1 MTVPRPRTN
10 TQIVA
15 RDAPTPCQESNKPM
29 IKMPATPR
37 LLVAASLAA
46 IIGLNGCVVG
56 TTAYYPDYGPGGYDY
71 LYYPSSGIYYDNLG
85 GYYYYPSGGTWIQ
98 TTVLPTYL
106 YSGLGTYVV
115 LNNPGPRPWY
125 RYDEH
130 RRYYPPESYRHHP
143 PKPPPPRPK
152 PHWDDH
158 RPGDKPSSGWRPPPG
173 HQPPGDRPPPKP
185 PGGGWPRPDDRPP
198 PGDRP
203 WPGGKPPPDRPWS
216 GGKPPP
222 GDRPWSEGKPPPGAR
237 PPSGPAGGSSPRPV
251 PGSGAV
257 TLPWAL
263 GEGQDPGPAPA
274 VRPVGGLSPGR
285 PWNQGPASG
294 MPEVGRPP
302 PPSPVRP
309 PVQSPFQPPA
319 QPHVQSLN
327 KPPAGW
333 PGVAPVTHTPSPGS
347 RPPIAPGPTPGPRP
361 VAAPPP
367 QQAPVAK
374 PAQGLYRPGA
384 KPSDNWGGT
393 PDTGREGSGGQAP
406 PRGPGGGFT
415 PSFNV
420 NY

>member
-1 MTVPRPRTN
+1 
-10 TQIVA
+10 
-15 RDAPTPCQESNKPM
+15 
-29 IKMPATPR
+29 MPATPR

-85 GYYYYPSGGTWIQ
+85 GHYYYPSGGTWIQ
-98 TTVLPTYL
+98 TTVLPSYL
-106 YSGLGTYVV
+106 YSGMGTYVV

-130 RRYYPPESYRHHP
+130 RHYYPPESYRHHP

-152 PHWDDH
+152 PHWDDQ
-158 RPGDKPSSGWRPPPG
+158 RPGDKPPPPGWRPPPG

-216 GGKPPP
+216 GGNPPPADRPWSGGKPPP
-222 GDRPWSEGKPPPGAR
+222 GDRPWSEGKPP
-237 PPSGPAGGSSPRPV
+237 
-251 PGSGAV
+251 
-257 TLPWAL
+257 
-263 GEGQDPGPAPA
+263 
-274 VRPVGGLSPGR
+274 
-285 PWNQGPASG
+285 
-294 MPEVGRPP
+294 
-302 PPSPVRP
+302 
-309 PVQSPFQPPA
+309 
-319 QPHVQSLN
+319 
-327 KPPAGW
+327 AGW
-333 PGVAPVTHTPSPGS
+333 PGAAPVTHSPSPGS
-347 RPPIAPGPTPGPRP
+347 RPPPTPGATPGPRPVAAPPLRP

-374 PAQGLYRPGA
+374 PAPGPYRPGA
-384 KPSDNWGGT
+384 KPSDNWGESPGA
-393 PDTGREGSGGQAP
+393 GREGSGGQPP
-406 PRGPGGGFT
+406 PRGPGGAFP